1 MKRKRRIDNSPR
13 TKPFGDD
20 PFLLPAQMR
29 WLAANT
35 TTALQPRWA
44 ASIAAMSIFFIP
56 IIASKALCFIATG
69 GKRVGQHA
77 RVICQEIPHCRM
89 SAFRGKADVARKA
102 GSVRLPQRHLVE
114 WPEFIC
120 VRESWS

>member
-1 MKRKRRIDNSPR
+1 MKRKRRIGDSLK
-13 TKPFGDD
+13 TKPFGDY

-56 IIASKALCFIATG
+56 IIAALCFIAASR
-69 GKRVGQHA
+69 KPVGQYA
-77 RVICQEIPHCRM
+77 RRDLPGNM
-89 SAFRGKADVARKA
+89 SAFRSKADSFSAIQH
-102 GSVRLPQRHLVE
+102 VR
-114 WPEFIC
+114 
-120 VRESWS
+120 